1 MLIFKRVK
9 DLQEYVSTQKS
20 TGKTVGFAPTMGA
33 LHKGHL
39 SLIEEAKNRN
49 DISVCSIFVNPTQFN
64 EEGDL
69 KKYPRT
75 PEKDIEMLTTAGN
88 DVLFMPTVTE
98 VYPPNIQI
106 KNDFEFG
113 QLDKV
118 MEGAFRPGHFEGMAQ
133 VVNRLLEIVQ
143 PTSLYMG
150 QKDFQQLTI
159 VRDMLRQTN
168 SDVELV
174 MCSIIREEDGLAM
187 SSRNVRLTSENRKL
201 AVIINETLREAKEK
215 MDTASPA
222 MIKEAALEKLN
233 SVPNFKAEYFDIVDG
248 VTLSALDRFEDTTF
262 AVACVAVW
270 SGDVRLIDNIILKN

>member
-1 MLIFKRVK
+1 MLIFKRVN
-9 DLQEYVSTQKS
+9 DLQEYVSTQKRA
-20 TGKTVGFAPTMGA
+20 GKTIGFAPTMGA

-39 SLIEEAKNRN
+39 SLIEQAKNRN
-49 DISVCSIFVNPTQFN
+49 DISICSIFVNPTQFN

-75 PEKDIEMLTTAGN
+75 PEKDIEMLTTASN
-88 DVLFMPTVTE
+88 DVLFMPDVEE
-98 VYPPNIQI
+98 VYPKNTPI
-106 KNDFEFG
+106 KSDFKFG
-113 QLDKV
+113 ELEKV

-159 VRDMLRQTN
+159 VREMLRQTK
-168 SDVELV
+168 SEVELV
-174 MCSIIREEDGLAM
+174 MCPIVREEDGLAM
-187 SSRNVRLTSENRKL
+187 SSRNVRLTPENRKS
-201 AVIINETLREAKEK
+201 AVIISQTLREAKARIENE
-215 MDTASPA
+215 SPK

-233 SVPNFKAEYFDIVDG
+233 SVPDFKAEYFDIVDG
-248 VTLSALDRFEDTTF
+248 VTLLNLERFEDTTF